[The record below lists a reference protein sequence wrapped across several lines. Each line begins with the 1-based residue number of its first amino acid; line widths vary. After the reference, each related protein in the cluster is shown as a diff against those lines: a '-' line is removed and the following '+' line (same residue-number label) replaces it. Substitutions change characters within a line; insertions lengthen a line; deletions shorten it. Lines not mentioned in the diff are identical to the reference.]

1 MDELTFIDETIPDY
15 HIIELLSENPTSRV
29 FLAEREENLYIIK
42 EQPKEYCFLPDLG
55 YLKSLSFHG
64 LPKIIDYYETP
75 KSFIYSYEYINGITL
90 TDAYESGLITM
101 SGAAAITAKLCSIV
115 SYLHSKSILHC
126 DIKPDN
132 ILINKNDVFLI
143 DFGIAHFYN
152 KHGGSETALIG
163 SEGFVSPE
171 LGYKKTDYRSDVY
184 AIGMVLYYL
193 LTGSSDIKE
202 LSKNVN
208 DRTLRSIVGR
218 AASYEVGR
226 RYKTALKLQS
236 VLTNYLRG
244 RTYHPLR
251 TVFTGLAFVFFF
263 LAGGI
268 ISPIISEKFSTQID
282 QSAAEIYNF
291 SDPIIEQAIR
301 LNLGKSADEPVY
313 PYELLGV
320 ESIYIA
326 EDRAFASSDEHFAYS
341 NELIQSNTSPQF
353 SRFVSTVDIAACK
366 NLKDVNIQF
375 NALEDISFLEGN
387 VHIRDLHLNNTNVND
402 ISVIR
407 NFPMLTVLGVSGCP
421 ISDLSP
427 IKDCTAIQY
436 IYLEHIYA
444 DNFDFTVKGYH
455 YSEISLC
462 YVNYKDCM
470 SALSGITVELL
481 RMDGC
486 GITSFD
492 LFPDVTVT
500 EMLTLYGNN
509 LSSMDGAERIL
520 AGSAKLEMD

>member
-1 MDELTFIDETIPDY
+1 MVFCASPGETLPAY

-55 YLKSLSFHG
+55 YLKSLNFHG

-90 TDAYESGLITM
+90 TDAYESGMITM
-101 SGAAAITAKLCSIV
+101 SGAAAITAKLCTIV

-152 KHGGSETALIG
+152 KHIGSETALIG
-163 SEGFVSPE
+163 SQGYVSPE

-202 LSKNVN
+202 LHKKVN
-208 DRTLRSIVGR
+208 DRTLRSIVSR

-226 RYKTALKLQS
+226 RYKTASKLQS
-236 VLTNYLRG
+236 VLTNYLSG

-251 TVFTGLAFVFFF
+251 TVLTGLAFVLFF
-263 LAGGI
+263 LAGVI
-268 ISPIISEKFSTQID
+268 IYPVISEKISTQID
-282 QSAAEIYNF
+282 QSAAEIYIF

-326 EDRAFASSDEHFAYS
+326 EDRAFASSDEHFAYLD
-341 NELIQSNTSPQF
+341 EMIQSNISPQF
-353 SRFVSTVDIAACK
+353 SKFVSTVDLAACK

-375 NALEDISFLEGN
+375 NALEDISFFERN
-387 VHIRDLHLNNTNVND
+387 VHIRDLNLNNTNVND

-407 NFPMLTVLGVSGCP
+407 NFPMLKVLGVSGCP

-436 IYLEHIYA
+436 IYLDHVYA
-444 DNFDFTVKGYH
+444 DNFDFTVKGRT
-455 YSEISLC
+455 YSEIGLN
-462 YVNYKDCM
+462 YVNYQKFM
-470 SALSGITVELL
+470 PALSGITVKIL

-486 GITSFD
+486 GITGFD
-492 LFPDVTVT
+492 EFTDVKVT
-500 EMLTLYGNN
+500 EFLGLSNNN
-509 LSSMDGAERIL
+509 LTSTDGAERIL
-520 AGSAKLEMD
+520 AGSAKLEMN